1 MMSLVLFNLALA
13 LVIIFSLRKSFCS
26 KEDKT
31 YALYLK
37 YKRLHEET
45 GDVKYKAMSQHYH
58 QEWVNENTDG

>member
-1 MMSLVLFNLALA
+1 MSLVIFNVALA
-13 LVIIFSLRKSFCS
+13 LVIIFSLRKSFCT

>member
-1 MMSLVLFNLALA
+1 MSLVLFNVA
-13 LVIIFSLRKSFCS
+13 LVLVIVFSLRKSFCS